1 MSTDAHYDEEE
12 LLRESDDDKDEEME
26 HDDNLVDS
34 RVESLR
40 ERLETMGQAAK
51 AKTTVQYQD
60 ENQPLSGSVDIESIN
75 PRVLLAY
82 AEKRLRNESRKAI
95 SAGHRATSNGDGDM
109 SALGMFFKCPG
120 RRREAGVDYEFA
132 CTVNDMVFKDVV
144 PDADE
149 TVGEL
154 KFDNAYA
161 LARLI
166 SIFECERNA
175 DRKRLRMR
183 DPSYAFITLS
193 GIEKAF
199 TFYKRYCDH
208 VFRCLALHD
217 GSPIM
222 LPHGGNSEIPIEQLN
237 DLNTQGVKFAISH
250 NWRDVEV
257 KEAMQKTLILLPE
270 GFRTA
275 SSANETLEL
284 RTYQRFS
291 EIPELVDHVEPR
303 NIVFVGPTSRNRIHR
318 SSWLKLSTLF
328 SKVALRGAK
337 VVVVAPPRGE
347 DSWKVNRLDARDM
360 VELAKMS
367 AMSMRHNIVCMIPL
381 VESTLEP
388 FQTAGLHP
396 RQSWEDAYPRIVI
409 KDFLD
414 SLREYV
420 RNEISIPEDICAEE
434 RNTRKSDCRRQKR
447 LEGSIHTASKGI
459 AKKPREPRECRTV
472 LERQPCVMPNPTVM
486 VPSHHFMPQMV
497 PLNWT
502 PSFSGVSRGRGGH
515 RGRRG
520 RGWGGYKLT

>member
-1 MSTDAHYDEEE
+1 M
-12 LLRESDDDKDEEME
+12 
-26 HDDNLVDS
+26 
-34 RVESLR
+34 
-40 ERLETMGQAAK
+40 ETMGQTAK

-60 ENQPLSGSVDIESIN
+60 ENQLLSGSVDIESIN

-95 SAGHRATSNGDGDM
+95 SAGHSVTLDEDVQIPVLNNTPEPIIFHEKDTVGEWRNEAWGHLERDM
-109 SALGMFFKCPG
+109 SALGMFFKCLG

-154 KFDNAYA
+154 KLDNAYA

-199 TFYKRYCDH
+199 TFYKRYCDY
-208 VFRCLALHD
+208 VFRCLALND

-237 DLNTQGVKFAISH
+237 DLNTQGVKLAISH

-257 KEAMQKTLILLPE
+257 KEAMQKILILLLE
-270 GFRTA
+270 GFRAA

-303 NIVFVGPTSRNRIHR
+303 NIVFVGSTSRNRIHR
-318 SSWLKLSTLF
+318 
-328 SKVALRGAK
+328 AK

-381 VESTLEP
+381 VESTLEL

-414 SLREYV
+414 SLKEYV
-420 RNEISIPEDICAEE
+420 RGEISIPEDICAEE
-434 RNTRKSDCRRQKR
+434 RNTEKR
-447 LEGSIHTASKGI
+447 I
-459 AKKPREPRECRTV
+459 AKKPREPHECRTV
-472 LERQPCVMPNPTVM
+472 LEQQPHCVMPNPTVM
-486 VPSHHFMPQMV
+486 VV
-497 PLNWT
+497 T
-502 PSFSGVSRGRGGH
+502 EDVGVAVAEEAEVGEVIN
-515 RGRRG
+515 
-520 RGWGGYKLT
+520 